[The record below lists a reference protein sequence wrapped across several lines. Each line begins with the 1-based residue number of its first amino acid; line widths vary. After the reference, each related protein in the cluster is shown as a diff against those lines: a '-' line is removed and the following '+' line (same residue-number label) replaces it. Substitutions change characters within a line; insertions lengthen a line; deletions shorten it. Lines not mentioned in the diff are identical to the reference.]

1 MYIFEVVTFFSCLV
15 HNYKIRLF
23 DEAFFL
29 LPNAYDHETFQ
40 GGDMLQ
46 AALTHTYAWYRVEW
60 SCGVT

>member
-1 MYIFEVVTFFSCLV
+1 MVV